1 MKIGI
6 PRSLYYYY
14 FKDLWKSF
22 FESLGFE
29 IVISP
34 ETTKEIMDLGLKYS
48 NDEMCISMK
57 NYIGHIAYLKDKCD
71 YVLIP
76 RIDNF
81 GLDNQTCTNFLATY
95 DIINNLFDIKIL
107 NYNINLANKETELKG
122 LIKMMKCFNIS
133 KSKIKCAYNNAL
145 KVSEKI
151 KNKLIEKNIKVLNS
165 NGKKILLL
173 GHSYNIHDNMIS
185 GILITILENLNIKIV
200 YSDLFNN
207 DNISQDYCEQL
218 YWKYSRESI
227 SSINKCRQKIDG
239 IIFLTSFPC
248 GLDSLVNEIVYRKI
262 DLPYINIVVDDM
274 SSSVG
279 LETRIESFIDIIS
292 VK

>member
-14 FKDLWKSF
+14 FKDLWINF
-22 FESLGFE
+22 FENLGFE
-29 IVISP
+29 VVVSP
-34 ETTKEIMDLGLKYS
+34 ETTKEIMNLGLKYS
-48 NDEMCISMK
+48 TDEMCISMK

-95 DIINNLFDIKIL
+95 DIINNLFNIKIL
-107 NYNINLANKETELKG
+107 NYNINLENKETELKG
-122 LIKMMKCFNIS
+122 LIKMMKCFNVS
-133 KSKIKCAYNNAL
+133 KSKIKHAYNSAL
-145 KVSEKI
+145 KMSEKL
-151 KNKLIEKNIKVLNS
+151 KNKLIKENNKVLNS
-165 NGKKILLL
+165 NCKKILLL
-173 GHSYNIHDNMIS
+173 GHSYNIHDNMIGGS
-185 GILITILENLNIKIV
+185 IITILKDLNIKIV
-200 YSDLFNN
+200 YSDLF
-207 DNISQDYCEQL
+207 DNSDISQNYCEQL

-227 SSINKCRQKIDG
+227 SSIDKCRQKIDG

-262 DLPYINIVVDDM
+262 NLPYINIVMDDM
-274 SSSVG
+274 ASSVG